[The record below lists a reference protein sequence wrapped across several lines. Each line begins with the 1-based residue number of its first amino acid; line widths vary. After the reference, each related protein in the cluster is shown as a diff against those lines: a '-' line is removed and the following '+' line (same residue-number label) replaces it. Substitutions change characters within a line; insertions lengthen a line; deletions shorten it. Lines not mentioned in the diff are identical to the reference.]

1 VLAMTSIE
9 DSVLGEAEEVESG
22 RGWPVCSAAH
32 AHSAASSQALTTAQ
46 TQILQTEG

>member
-9 DSVLGEAEEVESG
+9 DSVLGEAEVESG

-32 AHSAASSQALTTAQ
+32 AHSAASPL
-46 TQILQTEG
+46 LRRR